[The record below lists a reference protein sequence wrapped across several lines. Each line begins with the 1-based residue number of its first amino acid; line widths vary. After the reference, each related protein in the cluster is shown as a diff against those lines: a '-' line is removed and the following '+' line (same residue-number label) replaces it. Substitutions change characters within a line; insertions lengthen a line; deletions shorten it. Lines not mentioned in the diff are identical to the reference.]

1 MIRYHCFISY
11 TNRES
16 ELRDL
21 KPLLD
26 GIGDAFR
33 SLDVR
38 VAPFFWDRFNI
49 DRQCGTSEL
58 ATKLFNAIHES
69 VCMIALVSPL
79 YVSSPWCIFEWGCM
93 AGIHLNRGPKWPAI
107 RPYIW
112 KPLRGA
118 DHFVEQV
125 HCEPLKINA
134 RALVEG
140 QPLPCKIRNPI
151 AEYLH
156 HKEKRKLSEFV

>member
-1 MIRYHCFISY
+1 
-11 TNRES
+11 
-16 ELRDL
+16 
-21 KPLLD
+21 
-26 GIGDAFR
+26 
-33 SLDVR
+33 
-38 VAPFFWDRFNI
+38 
-49 DRQCGTSEL
+49 
-58 ATKLFNAIHES
+58 
-69 VCMIALVSPL
+69 
-79 YVSSPWCIFEWGCM
+79 M

-140 QPLPCKIRNPI
+140 QPLPWKIRNPI

-156 HKEKRKLSEFV
+156 HKEKRKLSEFVGGALSFIATKCTEIECQMSRDFASDSQRLFKMSEKLSRGQSMKM